1 MNTEII
7 DRLVALGYQ
16 LALIQCDVENCNME
30 YDQWEIEHDKIRAE
44 IQQIKMN
51 VNNYVSLVD
60 PW

>member
-16 LALIQCDVENCNME
+16 LALIQCDEE
-30 YDQWEIEHDKIRAE
+30 EGSIDYEQFAFLHDKIRAE
-44 IQQIKMN
+44 INEIKMN